1 MKLTRETLKEIIK
14 EVIAENDGH
23 PQILKKNKEV
33 AHNWATHME
42 WKSST
47 DKEKYGD
54 VVGEVI
60 HHTLFEDGTITKY
73 DVKFGNKTIKNI
85 PTDKLTV
92 VEMKEHSHEPTEKDE
107 DDDNDKDESH
117 CS

>member
-1 MKLTRETLKEIIK
+1 MKLTKESLRKIIK
-14 EVIAENDGH
+14 EVIAEVDGH

-47 DKEKYGD
+47 DKNKYGN

-85 PTDKLTV
+85 PTAMLEVNKTQ
-92 VEMKEHSHEPTEKDE
+92 EHSHESTDE
-107 DDDNDKDESH
+107 DDEENDDE
-117 CS
+117 

>member
-1 MKLTRETLKEIIK
+1 MKLTKETLREIIK

-23 PQILKKNKEV
+23 PEILRKNKEV
-33 AHNWATHME
+33 PHNWATHME
-42 WKSST
+42 WKSSA

-54 VVGEVI
+54 MIGEVI

-85 PTDKLTV
+85 PTDMLEV
-92 VEMKEHSHEPTEKDE
+92 VNEKSHSHEA
-107 DDDNDKDESH
+107 DDDEENDDE
-117 CS
+117 

>member
-1 MKLTRETLKEIIK
+1 MKLTKETLREMIK
-14 EVIAENDGH
+14 EVISENDGH
-23 PQILKKNKEV
+23 PQLLKKNKEV

-47 DKEKYGD
+47 DKERYGD
-54 VVGEVI
+54 MIGEVI

-73 DVKFGNKTIKNI
+73 DVKFGDRVIKNI
-85 PTDKLTV
+85 PTAMLEVKKTQ
-92 VEMKEHSHEPTEKDE
+92 EHSHEADEGDDDEKDE
-107 DDDNDKDESH
+107 SN

>member
-1 MKLTRETLKEIIK
+1 MKLTKETLREIIK

-23 PQILKKNKEV
+23 PQIIKKNKEV

-42 WKSST
+42 WKSSA

-85 PTDKLTV
+85 PT
-92 VEMKEHSHEPTEKDE
+92 EMLELVNEKSHSHEADE
-107 DDDNDKDESH
+107 DEEENDD
-117 CS
+117 

>member
-1 MKLTRETLKEIIK
+1 MKLTKETLREIIK
-14 EVIAENDGH
+14 EVIAETDGY

-54 VVGEVI
+54 VIGEVI

-73 DVKFGNKTIKNI
+73 DVKFGNRIIKNI
-85 PTDKLTV
+85 PTAMLEV
-92 VEMKEHSHEPTEKDE
+92 VEAQEHMHSATEKEEDE
-107 DDDNDKDESH
+107 EEKDDE
-117 CS
+117 

>member
-1 MKLTRETLKEIIK
+1 MKLTKDSLRKIVK
-14 EVIAENDGH
+14 EVIAETDGH

-47 DKEKYGD
+47 HKEKYGD
-54 VVGEVI
+54 VIGEVI

-73 DVKFGNKTIKNI
+73 DVKFGNRTIKNI
-85 PTDKLTV
+85 PTDMLEVIETR
-92 VEMKEHSHEPTEKDE
+92 EHSHEADDGDDE
-107 DDDNDKDESH
+107 ENDD
-117 CS
+117 

>member
-23 PQILKKNKEV
+23 PQLVKKNKEV

-42 WKSST
+42 WKSSA
-47 DKEKYGD
+47 DKERYGD
-54 VVGEVI
+54 MIGEVI

-73 DVKFGNKTIKNI
+73 DVKFGNRTIKNI
-85 PTDKLTV
+85 PTAMLEV
-92 VEMKEHSHEPTEKDE
+92 VKTQEHSHNPTEE
-107 DDDNDKDESH
+107 DDEEKDD
-117 CS
+117 